1 MVLRAT
7 GTCRSL
13 VRSDI
18 PHFWAHIAMLL
29 LTPDSI
35 QYAAADW
42 YVHNTVLGIASQAQT
57 HAIVPVLLSRMM
69 LKQLL

>member
-1 MVLRAT
+1 
-7 GTCRSL
+7 
-13 VRSDI
+13 
-18 PHFWAHIAMLL
+18 MLL
-29 LTPDSI
+29 LTPDSN
-35 QYAAADW
+35 QYAAAHW